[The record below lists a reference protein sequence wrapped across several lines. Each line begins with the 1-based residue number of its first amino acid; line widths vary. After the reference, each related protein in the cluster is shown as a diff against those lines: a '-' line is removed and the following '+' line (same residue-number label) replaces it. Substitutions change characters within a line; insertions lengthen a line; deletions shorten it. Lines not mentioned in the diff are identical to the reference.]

1 MSARPEALPGMAAA
15 SSDAVAA
22 EGAADGAEAVSN
34 ASATP
39 ASQKRRLTEADIPG
53 LPPRL
58 PAGAS
63 EEDKLARDQL
73 MAERRRLQKALNE
86 QQRDRANRDRGSPA
100 DQAAQRT
107 ALRLLTAKR
116 QEALPTVRISTF
128 DHLWALTE
136 AVTEA
141 GYGGVAERTLR
152 QAWQDVLHLPLP
164 AGMDF
169 YTYGDNTD
177 RGSGVRHQIEACA
190 TDESW
195 LVCLL
200 RSPTEERGCW
210 YIIDEG
216 QWDGDTH
223 KQGSRVIFD
232 HDDLCRDED
241 SGIGDATL
249 PWEERRL
256 LDPTH
261 NPEADK
267 ELGVQ
272 RVLVGV
278 FDYGTRP
285 YCRAVYDCKTAR
297 EPLWVEVP
305 IGPLATPWL
314 YTMKVNRACMSDDGP
329 ARYVLETLRE
339 RDPQPQRARAT
350 EVAAW
355 RTRGAAL

>member
-1 MSARPEALPGMAAA
+1 MAAA

-22 EGAADGAEAVSN
+22 VGGAEGAEAVAN

-63 EEDKLARDQL
+63 EEDKLARNQL

-86 QQRDRANRDRGSPA
+86 QQRDRDRGSPA
-100 DQAAQRT
+100 DQAAQRS
-107 ALRLLTAKR
+107 ALRLLTAAR

-128 DHLWALTE
+128 DRLWALTE

-141 GYGGVAERTLR
+141 GYGGVAERKLL
-152 QAWQDVLHLPLP
+152 QAWQDVLHRPLP
-164 AGMDF
+164 ARMAF
-169 YTYGDNTD
+169 YTDGDNTD
-177 RGSGVRHQIEACA
+177 RGSGVQHQIEACA
-190 TDESW
+190 PSESW
-195 LVCLL
+195 RVVLF
-200 RSPTEERGCW
+200 RPPTEERGCC

-223 KQGSRVIFD
+223 KQGSRFIFD
-232 HDDLCRDED
+232 ADDLWRDED
-241 SGIGDATL
+241 GGIGDATL

-256 LDPTH
+256 LDPAH

-267 ELGVQ
+267 ELGVK
-272 RVLVGV
+272 RVRVGV

-285 YCRAVYDCKTAR
+285 YCRAVYDCETAR
-297 EPLWVEVP
+297 EPLWVE
-305 IGPLATPWL
+305 IPLGNSV
-314 YTMKVNRACMSDDGP
+314 YTQKVNRACSMSDDGP

-355 RTRGAAL
+355 RTRGAAYTLSVTY